1 MSGNNG
7 MTHDHVRRRLAGR
20 MSLSPNDEL
29 STIGGSIAPSPS
41 LLSQSE
47 RCLDASGCWQV

>member
-7 MTHDHVRRRLAGR
+7 MTHDHATRPLAWR

-29 STIGGSIAPSPS
+29 STIGGSIVPSPS